1 MYAVTFTRFE
11 KPSWFSLRPTVRAT
25 HDNQLFFVNT
35 DNAFV
40 HLHCSTQS
48 IMKKVLSFHLV
59 LTLHLH
65 PYRIGRVKRKK
76 VELYKTFYLRCCAF
90 CLRNMDERFHH
101 SFTCVVTGPAN
112 CGKTEFVA
120 KFIQHV
126 KQMMT
131 PTPQRIVWCY
141 GERQRLT
148 VPICHWS
155 QNVVSM
161 IKYTTDPTISAL
173 EFITEGKTFYVI
185 FIFSSIFVFYPSY
198 IFELLQHLG
207 MSCFDLIHK
216 HPHRCTTDDGA
227 KLYVYVTMYA
237 AIRCKGKSGR
247 ATQLNPALSTAA
259 SLQVRNYSTEKRSI
273 WTVKSRA
280 VGGL

>member
-1 MYAVTFTRFE
+1 
-11 KPSWFSLRPTVRAT
+11 
-25 HDNQLFFVNT
+25 
-35 DNAFV
+35 
-40 HLHCSTQS
+40 
-48 IMKKVLSFHLV
+48 
-59 LTLHLH
+59 
-65 PYRIGRVKRKK
+65 
-76 VELYKTFYLRCCAF
+76 
-90 CLRNMDERFHH
+90 
-101 SFTCVVTGPAN
+101 
-112 CGKTEFVA
+112 
-120 KFIQHV
+120 
-126 KQMMT
+126 
-131 PTPQRIVWCY
+131 
-141 GERQRLT
+141 
-148 VPICHWS
+148 
-155 QNVVSM
+155 M

-273 WTVKSRA
+273 
-280 VGGL
+280 